1 MKQLEH
7 VYVIFITDPDL
18 KKQKNHLQLMY
29 SEKPGHSS
37 FLIVKEETHFLDT
50 RHRDIGM
57 VIKQS

>member
-29 SEKPGHSS
+29 SEKPGC
-37 FLIVKEETHFLDT
+37 
-50 RHRDIGM
+50 
-57 VIKQS
+57 

>member
-29 SEKPGHSS
+29 SEKPGRSS
-37 FLIVKEETHFLDT
+37 GFNVQEETHFWTL
-50 RHRDIGM
+50 DIG
-57 VIKQS
+57 ILAWL